1 MPVTFVRAISWFLAP
16 IGEGFKMSL
25 VSDCLRKI
33 ESVRQ
38 QFRGQPK
45 EIRPRYRQLTEEML
59 KAFTQMS
66 TQEREGLSSAI
77 SRDESGL
84 LLGISR
90 SAATA
95 SVAENDADRL
105 YWGLL
110 ALVME
115 NQKQDYR
122 ETLMELTL
130 LDNSARKLGLQ
141 LEEVFE
147 QVKEYALEATS
158 ELFETYFREG
168 SRHLSAMGY
177 VESVDKNGRFT
188 YERTW

>member
-1 MPVTFVRAISWFLAP
+1 
-16 IGEGFKMSL
+16 MSL
-25 VSDCLRKI
+25 VSDCLREI
-33 ESVRQ
+33 ETVRQ
-38 QFRGQPK
+38 QFRGQPN

-59 KAFTQMS
+59 KELTVMS
-66 TQEREGLSSAI
+66 KEERESLFSAM

-95 SVAENDADRL
+95 SVAESDGDRL

-110 ALVME
+110 TLVME

-141 LEEVFE
+141 LEDVFE
-147 QVKEYALEATS
+147 QLKEYASEATR

-168 SRHLSAMGY
+168 SRHISAMGY
-177 VESVDKNGRFT
+177 VEAVDKNGRFT